1 VKKMSLP
8 ITHEMKILIAEI
20 DPYVNHT
27 GSGSFFIEGTPER
40 IKELHKELLRLSK
53 EQQEFEESLW

>member
-1 VKKMSLP
+1 MSLP
-8 ITHEMKILIAEI
+8 ITPEMDKIIEEI

-27 GSGSFFIEGTPER
+27 GKGGFFIENTPER

-53 EQQEFEESLW
+53 EQQDFEESLW

>member
-1 VKKMSLP
+1 MEV
-8 ITHEMKILIAEI
+8 LIAEI

-27 GSGSFFIEGTPER
+27 GSGEFFIENTPEK

-53 EQQEFEESLW
+53 EQEEFEWSLW